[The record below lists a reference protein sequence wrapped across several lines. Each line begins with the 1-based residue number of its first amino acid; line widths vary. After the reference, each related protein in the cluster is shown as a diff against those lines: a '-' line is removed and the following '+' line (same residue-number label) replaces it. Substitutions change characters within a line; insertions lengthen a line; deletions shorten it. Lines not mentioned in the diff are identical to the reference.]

1 MCKRCLKSIQ
11 LAPKT
16 MLFHQYFL
24 RAINLELY
32 QLLFCSAWVAVAG
45 SRPLLGGWMGA
56 CGGSLDW
63 DWAGWG
69 LGWALMGSGWGL
81 GDDWASPPTPVEP
94 CDRTQPGPP
103 KFQTITNP
111 PLGFYLHW
119 NLWPWSPHPFHF
131 SRAAA
136 LYLHMGQT
144 DRRTEKFTVSF
155 IQRDRRGNARI
166 WSDILQLAC
175 VQPPTSSYNL

>member
-1 MCKRCLKSIQ
+1 
-11 LAPKT
+11 

-45 SRPLLGGWMGA
+45 SRPLLGGLGA

-111 PLGFYLHW
+111 PPRIL
-119 NLWPWSPHPFHF
+119 
-131 SRAAA
+131 SR
-136 LYLHMGQT
+136 LKPLT
-144 DRRTEKFTVSF
+144 LITPPPVSF
-155 IQRDRRGNARI
+155 LFSCRSSSIPTYGTDGETDWVINRFVHSERSTRQCAHLVGY
-166 WSDILQLAC
+166 
-175 VQPPTSSYNL
+175 PPTCL